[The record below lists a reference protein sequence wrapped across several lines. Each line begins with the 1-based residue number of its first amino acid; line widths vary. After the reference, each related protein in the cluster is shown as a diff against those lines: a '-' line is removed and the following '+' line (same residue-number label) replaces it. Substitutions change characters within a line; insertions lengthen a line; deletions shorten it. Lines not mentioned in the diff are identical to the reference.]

1 MSVAWSTVAKL
12 GLLLAIIG
20 TLWALLRWVLK
31 RAEDKKQAE
40 DQVAELQANLARS
53 EAARN
58 KELQIANATR
68 KVRDAPGPVVPG
80 IGELSQPPGGPGPAG

>member
-1 MSVAWSTVAKL
+1 MPAAWATVAKL

-40 DQVAELQANLARS
+40 DQVKELEANLARS
-53 EAARN
+53 EAARAEEG
-58 KELQIANATR
+58 KIADATR
-68 KVRDAPGPVVPG
+68 KVRDAPGPRVPG
-80 IGELSQPPGGPGPAG
+80 VDELRQPPKQ